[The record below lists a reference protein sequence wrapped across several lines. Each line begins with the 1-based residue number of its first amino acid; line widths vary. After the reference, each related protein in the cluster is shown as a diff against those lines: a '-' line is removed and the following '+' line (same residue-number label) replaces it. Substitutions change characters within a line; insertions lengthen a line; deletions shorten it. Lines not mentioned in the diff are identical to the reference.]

1 MANTTAWLT
10 TSTRS
15 ENFDESLNYRAV
27 KTLANK
33 LKTSCQKIYRRYSTT
48 ITIKEGTYNVLQVMV
63 KRDSKKPLEAHFGA
77 VPLRWNKWV
86 ALDDDVR
93 HSRIWSKRSE
103 VVDRLLAQEC
113 ELCGATD
120 KIEVHHIRKLSDLE
134 QKGKSERPEWIKKMA
149 ARRRK
154 TLVVCLECH
163 HKIHYGRYDGKA
175 LLR

>member
-1 MANTTAWLT
+1 
-10 TSTRS
+10 
-15 ENFDESLNYRAV
+15 
-27 KTLANK
+27 
-33 LKTSCQKIYRRYSTT
+33 
-48 ITIKEGTYNVLQVMV
+48 MV
-63 KRDSKKPLEAHFGA
+63 KRDSKKPLAAHFGA

-120 KIEVHHIRKLSDLE
+120 KIQVHHIRKLSDLE
-134 QKGKSERPEWIKKMA
+134 QKGKSDRPEWMKKMA

-163 HKIHYGRYDGKA
+163 HKIHYGRYDDKA